1 MDNCKLLFL
10 RLLIFQGW
18 KKIRSELTKKDL
30 AEILKQLR
38 TLALGAATQ
47 SPAMKNAV
55 TAIDNFL
62 SKIRYAN
69 YQATFD
75 LQRGLIKG
83 LAGIKYSLECYR
95 NAIQATTYM
104 VKHCKNGDG
113 QFDELWSQTTTNFR
127 LNFASCRG
135 QSGITYITKSKME
148 AAVKAQSKTA
158 NFNPDCIMNSK
169 DIRYLV
175 CARKYRG
182 FSASDIAK
190 EFKLT
195 IKQAEIIM
203 PKCPPEPL
211 TPHKMATIC
220 RLHKDGVEIFDIV
233 QATKVKFVDAFQ
245 VLNSHC
251 AHTQGLFS

>member
-1 MDNCKLLFL
+1 M
-10 RLLIFQGW
+10 
-18 KKIRSELTKKDL
+18 
-30 AEILKQLR
+30 KQLR

-47 SPAMKNAV
+47 SPAMKDAV
-55 TAIDNFL
+55 TGIDNFL

-83 LAGIKYSLECYR
+83 LAGLKYSLECYR

-113 QFDELWSQTTTNFR
+113 QFSELWSRTIVNFR
-127 LNFASCRG
+127 LNSDSCRDK
-135 QSGITYITKSKME
+135 SGITYITKSKME
-148 AAVKAQSKTA
+148 AAINAQSKTA
-158 NFNPDCIMNSK
+158 NFNPDCILNSK

-182 FSASDIAK
+182 FTASDIAK

-195 IKQAEIIM
+195 INQAEIIL
-203 PKCPPEPL
+203 PTCPPEPL
-211 TPHKMATIC
+211 TPHKIETIC
-220 RLHKDGVEIFDIV
+220 RLHKDGVNLNDIV
-233 QATKVKFVDAFQ
+233 DVTKVNATEVFK
-245 VLNSHC
+245 VLLSHC
-251 AHTQGLFS
+251 AHTQGLFR